1 MKSWRQSQILDVIDK
16 VPVASQ
22 EALREHLEGR
32 GIQVTQATLSRD
44 LKQLGLVKRA
54 GDGAYVRPGADQGGA
69 AMGEQMKKAV
79 ASLVRSFERVDTH
92 IVVRTDAGQA
102 NGLAVLMDRSRLAE
116 VAGTFCTQAVQE
128 ADKNGMHT
136 DVKYLFQPDTCA
148 GSTQLSKEK
157 VGGDEIGRAHV

>member
-1 MKSWRQSQILDVIDK
+1 MKSWRQSQILDVVDK

-79 ASLVRSFERVDTH
+79 AALVRSFERVDTH
-92 IVVRTDAGQA
+92 IVVRTDPGQA

-116 VAGTFCTQAVQE
+116 VAGTLAGDDTILLVCRGLENALAMEQKLSQ
-128 ADKNGMHT
+128 M
-136 DVKYLFQPDTCA
+136 VKGA
-148 GSTQLSKEK
+148 
-157 VGGDEIGRAHV
+157 